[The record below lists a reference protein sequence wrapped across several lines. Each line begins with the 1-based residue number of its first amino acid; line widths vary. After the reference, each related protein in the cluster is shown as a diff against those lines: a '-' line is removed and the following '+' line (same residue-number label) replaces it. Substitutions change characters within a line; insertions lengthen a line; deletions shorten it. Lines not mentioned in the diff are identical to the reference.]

1 MRQVQPGDTVK
12 VHYTGKLDDGTVFDS
27 TLEREPFEIKIG
39 SGLSTPGF
47 EMRMTGMAAGD
58 KRSFSVPPD
67 EGFGIHDAK
76 YIEKL
81 SRADF
86 PAGLRLEVGKQLQ
99 VPHADGGE
107 LRATIIALDDATVTL
122 DTNHPLAGK
131 ILHFDVELIEIL

>member
-1 MRQVQPGDTVK
+1 MKQVKPGDTVK

-27 TLEREPFEIKIG
+27 TQAREPFEIKIG

-47 EMRMTGMAAGD
+47 EMRMTGMAVGD

-67 EGFGIHDAK
+67 EGFGIRDAK

-81 SRADF
+81 GRADF
-86 PAGLRLEVGKQLQ
+86 PDDLKLEIGKQLQ

-107 LRATIIALDDATVTL
+107 LRATVIAFDDATVTL

-131 ILHFDVELIEIL
+131 ILHFDVEIVEIL